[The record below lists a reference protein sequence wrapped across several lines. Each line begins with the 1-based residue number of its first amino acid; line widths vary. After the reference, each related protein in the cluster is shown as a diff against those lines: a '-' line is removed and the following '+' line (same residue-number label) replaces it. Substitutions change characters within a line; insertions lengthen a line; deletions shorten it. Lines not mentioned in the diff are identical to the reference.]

1 VDFSGLVFNPHLLL
15 NAAKINP
22 VDTLFVLVSAALV
35 LFMTPGLAMFYG
47 GMVRSKNVL
56 STTMHSFILISL
68 IGVEWVLLGYTMA
81 FGPDLGGVVGNLSHF
96 GLAGVGWQPSAT
108 YATTVPQ
115 GAFMIFQAM
124 FAVITVALISGA
136 FAERIKFSAFLVL
149 SLLWAVLVYNPL
161 CHWVWGAGGFLGR
174 LGVADFAG
182 GLVVHL
188 SSGVSALAV
197 VFIIGPRRGFG
208 SEAFMPNNLG
218 LTLAGAGILW
228 FGWFGFNAG
237 SAVAVNSVALGAF
250 VATFIAATC
259 GTLVWTAVEWLHR
272 GNATTL
278 GAASG
283 AVAGLASIT
292 PASGFVGP
300 VAAIV
305 IGALGGLL
313 CYGAVLLKA
322 RFKYDDSLDV
332 VGIHGMSG
340 VWGSLAVGL
349 FASQAVNPGGPAG
362 LFSTGS
368 FSSLLSQLL
377 GVGVT
382 AVFCFGGTLILA
394 KAVDLVIGL
403 RATDED
409 EVSGLDL
416 SQHSETGYT
425 I

>member
-1 VDFSGLVFNPHLLL
+1 MDVVALIFNPDLLQYSQT
-15 NAAKINP
+15 NAT
-22 VDTLFVLVSAALV
+22 DTMFVLISAALV

-47 GMVRSKNVL
+47 GMVRSKNIL

-68 IGVEWVLLGYTMA
+68 IGLEWVLIGYSMA
-81 FGPDLGGVVGNLSHF
+81 FGPDVAGITGDLSLI
-96 GLAGVGWQPSAT
+96 GLNGVGWWPSLD
-108 YATTVPQ
+108 YATTIPQ
-115 GAFMIFQAM
+115 GAFMIFQCM

-136 FAERIKFSAFLVL
+136 FAERIRFSAFLVF
-149 SLLWAVLVYNPL
+149 SLLWAVLIYNPL
-161 CHWVWGAGGFLGR
+161 CHWVWGAGGFLGK

-188 SSGVSALAV
+188 SSGISALAV
-197 VFIIGPRRGFG
+197 VLIIGPRRGFG
-208 SEAFMPNNLG
+208 TEAFMPNNLS
-218 LTLAGAGILW
+218 LTLAGAGVLW

-237 SAVAVNSVALGAF
+237 SAVALNEIAVSAF
-250 VATFIAATC
+250 IATFVAATC
-259 GTLVWTAVEWLHR
+259 GTLVWTGVEWLHR

-300 VAAIV
+300 MAAVV

-322 RFKYDDSLDV
+322 RFNYDDSLDV

-362 LFSTGS
+362 LLTSGS
-368 FSSLLSQLL
+368 ISSLLSQLL

-382 AVFCFGGTLILA
+382 GVFCFVGTLIIA
-394 KAVDLVIGL
+394 GAVNAVMGL
-403 RATDED
+403 RADDEH

-416 SQHSETGYT
+416 SQHSEAGYT